1 MILHYSSHAWESASS
16 GEGSWKGEKWGVG
29 SADSEAVTPA
39 LLGPGGLATRAE
51 DACLRGCATD
61 SCITHH
67 HKVKGC
73 SKKRPLHSGEVLI
86 FLILLCG
93 FNGFPLGIRSG

>member
-1 MILHYSSHAWESASS
+1 M
-16 GEGSWKGEKWGVG
+16 G

-39 LLGPGGLATRAE
+39 LLGPGGQATRAE
-51 DACLRGCATD
+51 DACLRMRYEQLH
-61 SCITHH
+61 THH

-93 FNGFPLGIRSG
+93 FNGFPLGIRSGWVITY